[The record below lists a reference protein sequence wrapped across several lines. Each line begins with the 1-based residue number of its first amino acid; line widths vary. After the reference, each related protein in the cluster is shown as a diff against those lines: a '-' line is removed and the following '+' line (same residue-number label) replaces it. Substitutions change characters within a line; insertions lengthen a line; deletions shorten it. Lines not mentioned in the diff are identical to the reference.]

1 MPIALYWS
9 SLKTQDGGFSR
20 TSDHSLPP
28 VLTWHH
34 TWWLVKT
41 VFLLVQQLLGP
52 MPNRVQQ
59 QYSIFLNQSLPLTW
73 SKPQLSRTMQFK
85 GLRHFWVTPNY
96 LAEVNQANGFLN
108 NLCVLRYE
116 KIMGLNQRLW
126 YQGTT
131 SPKYLFVLS
140 LSGPW
145 PGLATMG
152 GSSVQQG

>member
-41 VFLLVQQLLGP
+41 VFLLVKQLLGP

-59 QYSIFLNQSLPLTW
+59 QYSIFLNQSLPQTW

-96 LAEVNQANGFLN
+96 LVEVNQANGLCASLWKN
-108 NLCVLRYE
+108 NGFESKTLISGHDQS
-116 KIMGLNQRLW
+116 KIPVCPITIWPLAW
-126 YQGTT
+126 T
-131 SPKYLFVLS
+131 SNH
-140 LSGPW
+140 GR
-145 PGLATMG
+145 
-152 GSSVQQG
+152 